1 MAPWVETLAA
11 KLDDLI
17 LLPRTHPRGRR
28 GETAPESFPHVHHG
42 TCASTHAKTH
52 ARMHV
57 ESPRHRHRKYV
68 HICLVIEG
76 TVSYTANFK

>member
-42 TCASTHAKTH
+42 TCASTHA
-52 ARMHV
+52 RMHACMWRDRDTDT
-57 ESPRHRHRKYV
+57 ENMYIYV
-68 HICLVIEG
+68 
-76 TVSYTANFK
+76 